1 MGTEGNMPSLV
12 NVRLQEWTHGLDPC
26 QSRISIFEHIRDIP
40 YSLSV
45 RMTDLKNAPEQILTL
60 GKGYCSPKHYL
71 LAAMFCKLGLDV
83 VYATFPFLW
92 NDPDIHYPPAL
103 RGLAAGM
110 PVAYHLACRV
120 RLGARWVL
128 VDATWDR
135 TLAKAGFPVN
145 EHWDGFADTKCAV
158 KPIRS
163 AARTAHSRTATNEF
177 FREGRRMVRAVLDG
191 EQCHGDENDLAQYCL
206 RKTGM
211 RTPEETERIARFY
224 SKFESW
230 LESLRE

>member
-1 MGTEGNMPSLV
+1 MPSLV
-12 NVRLQEWTHGLDPC
+12 DARLQEWTHGLDPC
-26 QSRISIFEHIRDIP
+26 QSRISVFKHIRDIP

-45 RMTDLKNAPEQILTL
+45 PITDLKNAPEQILNL

-71 LAAMFCKLGLDV
+71 LAAMFRKLGLEV

-103 RGLAAGM
+103 RELADGM

-128 VDATWDR
+128 VDVTWDSI
-135 TLAKAGFPVN
+135 LAKAGFPVN

-163 AARTAHSRTATNEF
+163 AVRTAYCRTVTNEPF
-177 FREGRRMVRAVLDG
+177 HKGSRVDRSVLDG
-191 EQCHGDENDLAQYCL
+191 ELYHGDKNDHAQYYR

-211 RTPEETERIARFY
+211 RTQEEIERIARFY
-224 SKFESW
+224 PEFESW